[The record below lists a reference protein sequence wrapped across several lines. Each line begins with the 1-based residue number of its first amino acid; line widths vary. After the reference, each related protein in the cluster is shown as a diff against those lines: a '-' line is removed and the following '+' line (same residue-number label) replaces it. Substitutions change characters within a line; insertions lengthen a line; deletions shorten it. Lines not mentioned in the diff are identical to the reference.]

1 MITGIIHH
9 NRNVA
14 HMQRFLQ
21 AEGATVTEISFG
33 RKHPAV
39 RFKTSEGVEGIVHVS
54 SSPMDPMKLRNYAR
68 QAVNRATARVE
79 HVRSQNHNSR
89 R

>member
-1 MITGIIHH
+1 MLTGILHH

-14 HMQRFLQ
+14 HVRRFLEE
-21 AEGATVTEISFG
+21 AGATVTDISFG

-39 RFKTSEGVEGIVHVS
+39 HFKTREGIEGVVRLS
-54 SSPMDPMKLRNYAR
+54 SSPMDPLKLRNYAR
-68 QAVNRATARVE
+68 QSINRATARVE
-79 HVRSQNHNSR
+79 HVQAINANR

>member
-14 HMQRFLQ
+14 HMRRFLE

-39 RFKTSEGVEGIVHVS
+39 RFKTRDGIEGVVRLS
-54 SSPMDPMKLRNYAR
+54 SSPMDPLKLRNYAR
-68 QAVNRATARVE
+68 QSINRATARVE
-79 HVRSQNHNSR
+79 HVQEQNHTNR